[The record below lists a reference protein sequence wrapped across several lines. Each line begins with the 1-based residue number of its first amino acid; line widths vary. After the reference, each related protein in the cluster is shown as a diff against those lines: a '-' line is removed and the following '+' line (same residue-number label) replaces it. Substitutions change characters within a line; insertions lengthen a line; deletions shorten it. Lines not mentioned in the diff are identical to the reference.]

1 MNKKAMFDFA
11 IEQRKMWKKTKED
24 VYRIAWE
31 TAKHMIYVADLWYEW
46 QMYLTGESETDE
58 LW

>member
-11 IEQRKMWKKTKED
+11 IEQKKQYIKTKDD

-31 TAKHMIYVADLWYEW
+31 TVRAMIQISGLWDEYKDYVND
-46 QMYLTGESETDE
+46 
-58 LW
+58 